1 MNAERLTELYRT
13 YAPLVHARA
22 RRLVGPE
29 ADDVVQEVFLKLLRN
44 EPNPEVMLK
53 WLYATATNSCLDRLR
68 KGARHGDAWQGDVRK
83 AEQQR
88 RAVNLEELFASAERV
103 ERLL

>member
-1 MNAERLTELYRT
+1 MDAERLTELYRT

-29 ADDVVQEVFLKLLRN
+29 ADDVVQEVFLKLVRT
-44 EPNPEVMLK
+44 EPTADVLPK
-53 WLYATATNSCLDRLR
+53 WLYAAATNACLDRLR
-68 KGARHGDAWQGDVRK
+68 KSTRQGDAWQGQVRG

-88 RAVNLEELFASAERV
+88 RTVNL
-103 ERLL
+103 